1 MGGMQLQIT
10 ALAPETPKNALL
22 HPEKYQNLI
31 VRIGGYSDYFNH
43 LSLDVRKEMARR
55 FVNGQ

>member
-1 MGGMQLQIT
+1 MRFPRSPAAFSGRG
-10 ALAPETPKNALL
+10 AS
-22 HPEKYQNLI
+22 PEKYRDLI

-55 FVNGQ
+55 FGNRQ